1 MANFTYCRTF
11 PHTLQTLSLKLT
23 RLAYAYAYAYACI
36 ALRMRMRAVKTHLTL
51 NLRRFIM
58 RNLSFDIDF
67 QYRLCLFR
75 GKNTSFTYAFNTTP
89 SPLNKNT
96 EGTIYTATQPT
107 YWFMFFSLSSKAHKD
122 VNTISVYHKIVSP

>member
-1 MANFTYCRTF
+1 MSQMANFTYCRTF

-75 GKNTSFTYAFNTTP
+75 GKNTSFTLCILKTP
-89 SPLNKNT
+89 PPGPLNKNT
-96 EGTIYTATQPT
+96 EGTIYTATQPNILGLC
-107 YWFMFFSLSSKAHKD
+107 FFP
-122 VNTISVYHKIVSP
+122 SPARHIKT